1 MTPEPVATV
10 GEERPLRFDRR
21 VLLAGA
27 GVGGVLL
34 GLMLLMTVCG
44 GKGDTSEVSASA
56 PRPARP
62 TVPEALVPEAPAG
75 LATTPDLQESR
86 DPFFPVV
93 TVPGDTPF
101 GAGASPPPAG
111 RTQPGA
117 YMQPGAQ
124 NQSGG
129 SSASALSTPGPA
141 VAEWATLELKSTF
154 TNAAGVLAA
163 EMTVDGQTYR
173 PATGETF
180 SYDYR
185 LERVDGG
192 CVEVSAP
199 GARAEMCAPPAQ
211 P

>member
-1 MTPEPVATV
+1 MTTEPVATV
-10 GEERPLRFDRR
+10 GEKRPSSRLDRR

-34 GLMLLMTVCG
+34 GLVLLMTVCG

-62 TVPEALVPEAPAG
+62 TVPEVLVPEAPG
-75 LATTPDLQESR
+75 LATTPDLQDGR

-93 TVPGDTPF
+93 TVPGDSHA
-101 GAGASPPPAG
+101 GGGASPPAAQTQAG
-111 RTQPGA
+111 GLSAGA
-117 YMQPGAQ
+117 LP
-124 NQSGG
+124 
-129 SSASALSTPGPA
+129 STPGPA
-141 VAEWATLELKSTF
+141 VAESASLELKSTF
-154 TNAAGVLAA
+154 KNAAGVLAA

-185 LERVDGG
+185 LERVNGG

-199 GARAEMCAPPAQ
+199 GARAEMCIPPAQ